1 MDDNDWWQMSLLSV
15 GSFIAYWKF
24 QVTPFLANVDS
35 KLKRYKCKCSGVLSV
50 KVTGFPE
57 SLCISNFHRFVPWQP
72 NSLCTPNLHFNVRR
86 LSTTVFEL
94 WSLMSVQFFAQVKG
108 NIHLTEF
115 SCNMQILGRQSHS
128 SVFKN
133 GLVPVLQ
140 QLVKNRQVTK
150 NEIVFVVNPQL
161 QTLKLQA
168 NNYSLGF
175 VKP

>member
-1 MDDNDWWQMSLLSV
+1 MECSGGLSV
-15 GSFIAYWKF
+15 E
-24 QVTPFLANVDS
+24 VTEFP
-35 KLKRYKCKCSGVLSV
+35 KL
-50 KVTGFPE
+50 
-57 SLCISNFHRFVPWQP
+57 LCISIFHTLFPWQP
-72 NSLCTPNLHFNVRR
+72 YSLCTPNLHFNVRR

-94 WSLMSVQFFAQVKG
+94 WSLMSVQFFTQVKG

-140 QLVKNRQVTK
+140 QLVKIRQVTK
-150 NEIVFVVNPQL
+150 KEIVFVVNPQL
-161 QTLKLQA
+161 QTLKLQP